1 MKTEQYA
8 VLALR
13 TAKDF
18 GSLEMDIMH
27 AAAGM
32 AGESGEVIDLV
43 KKVIYYGKAIDRN
56 KVLVELGDLLW
67 YANLMIAKLDSSW
80 AEVFDM
86 NIAKLEARY
95 PDLRFDADKA
105 INRDE
110 AAEQKAID
118 KVL

>member
-1 MKTEQYA
+1 MKSEQYS

-18 GSLEMDIMH
+18 GSLNMDIMH

-43 KKVIYYGKAIDRN
+43 KKVIYYGKSVDRE
-56 KVLVELGDLLW
+56 KLIAEMGDIAW
-67 YANLMIAKLDSSW
+67 YMNLMISKLDTTWS
-80 AEVFDM
+80 EVFER

-95 PDLRFDADKA
+95 PDMCFDADKA

-110 AAEQKAID
+110 VAEQVAMN
-118 KVL
+118 KVG

>member
-1 MKTEQYA
+1 MKTEQYS

-18 GSLEMDIMH
+18 GSLNMDIMH

-32 AGESGEVIDLV
+32 SGEAGEVIDLI
-43 KKVIYYGKAIDRN
+43 KKVIYYGKPIDRT
-56 KVLVELGDLLW
+56 KVLEEAGDLCW
-67 YANLMIAKLDSSW
+67 YLNLLITKLDSSW
-80 AEVFDM
+80 SEVFDM

-95 PDLRFDADKA
+95 PDLRFDAEKA

-110 AAEQKAID
+110 AAEQKAINQ
-118 KVL
+118 VI